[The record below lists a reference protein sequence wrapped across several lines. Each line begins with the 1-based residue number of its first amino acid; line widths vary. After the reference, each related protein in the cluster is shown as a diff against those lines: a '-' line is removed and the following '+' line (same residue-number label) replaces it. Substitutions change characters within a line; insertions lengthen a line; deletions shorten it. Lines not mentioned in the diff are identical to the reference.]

1 MQTNLHSIS
10 RRDIAR
16 AIKRKYSN
24 TDKYKYINE
33 HLFNKVISR
42 IFELKVANLYNTGC
56 VHIGHGFGKVIIT
69 SFDTRQ
75 DDLKYFTV
83 DWVKTK
89 ELWSKNN
96 KAKKEKKLVRD
107 LSATRQVH
115 FKWIDKGTIPN
126 LCYYSFRPSRPLRI
140 QLYKDTVRNKPI
152 MFLQ

>member
-16 AIKRKYSN
+16 AIKRKYN
-24 TDKYKYINE
+24 GTDRYRNINE
-33 HLFNKVISR
+33 HLFNKIISR
-42 IFELKVANLYNTGC
+42 IFELKVAQLYATGC
-56 VHIGHGFGKVIIT
+56 VNIGHGFGKVIIT

-96 KAKKEKKLVRD
+96 KAKEEKKLVRD

-115 FKWIDKGTIPN
+115 FRWVDKGTIPN